1 MSVVC
6 WDIHLA
12 GHLVYLKVVCWV
24 GLMAARWAVRLVEQL
39 DQYWVDCLDYWLA
52 VLSVKR
58 MAERW
63 AVSLVDL
70 SALRSAS
77 AMEEVAEMCNS
88 INLQCCEDI
97 YHNWYLCKY
106 HYCHY

>member
-1 MSVVC
+1 
-6 WDIHLA
+6 
-12 GHLVYLKVVCWV
+12 
-24 GLMAARWAVRLVEQL
+24 
-39 DQYWVDCLDYWLA
+39 
-52 VLSVKR
+52 
-58 MAERW
+58 
-63 AVSLVDL
+63 VSLVDL